1 MVVSSVVS
9 TASATP
15 LVRHKHLTMAALS
28 GWRAIGTL
36 ASSTHGTRRRETG
49 GGMLVLSVGRMVCAT
64 SAVCASWS
72 IIAGFCSFTDG
83 MTLLLKTRV
92 LVHHSKKTAVRS
104 AWKPFFFFLLPASS
118 PIAAIDHELLTL
130 ELDVASFFS
139 APVWFTA
146 FLCSRGVD
154 MSVDALLVA

>member
-9 TASATP
+9 TASAAP

-28 GWRAIGTL
+28 SWRAIGTL
-36 ASSTHGTRRRETG
+36 ASSTHRARRRESG

-72 IIAGFCSFTDG
+72 IIAGFCSFTNG

-92 LVHHSKKTAVRS
+92 LAHHSKISAVRS
-104 AWKPFFFFLLPASS
+104 AWKPCSSVCLPSPPPQLQLL
-118 PIAAIDHELLTL
+118 IMNYLQ
-130 ELDVASFFS
+130 
-139 APVWFTA
+139 
-146 FLCSRGVD
+146 
-154 MSVDALLVA
+154 